1 MRLALYQ
8 PEIAQNT
15 GTLMRL
21 GTCLG
26 FPIHIIEPMGFI
38 MNDRKMKRSGMDYM
52 EKVEMTRHDSWSAFQ
67 NAVAGNRIILLSPKA
82 ESSYI
87 EFQFQ
92 ADDILLLGRESDG
105 VPDHVRQACTH
116 SVYIPMV
123 PGCRSI
129 NVAIAGAIV
138 VGEALR
144 QTNQFQGEQK

>member
-1 MRLALYQ
+1 
-8 PEIAQNT
+8 
-15 GTLMRL
+15 MRL
-21 GTCLG
+21 GACLG
-26 FPIHIIEPMGFI
+26 FPIHMIEPMGFI

-52 EKVEMTRHDSWSAFQ
+52 EKVEMTRHTCWNAFQ
-67 NAVAGNRIILLSPKA
+67 EAMTGKRIILLSPQA
-82 ESSYI
+82 ECSYI

-116 SVYIPMV
+116 SVCIPMV

-129 NVAIAGAIV
+129 NVAIAGALV

-144 QTNQFQGEQK
+144 QTHQFQGEQK